1 MSDLETLRKSVDQC
15 DLEIVQ
21 ALEKRFNIVKEI
33 VQYKQENNLEIYQP
47 SREAE
52 VLEKI
57 QSYLS
62 KDEFSEELKEI
73 YIKIMEMSKEIQ
85 ETQKNSY

>member
-1 MSDLETLRKSVDQC
+1 LSDLETLRKRVDQC

-47 SREAE
+47 SREVE
-52 VLEKI
+52 VLEKV

-85 ETQKNSY
+85 ETKKNSY

>member
-47 SREAE
+47 NREAE
-52 VLEKI
+52 VLEKV

-85 ETQKNSY
+85 ETKKNSY

>member
-47 SREAE
+47 SREVE
-52 VLEKI
+52 VLEKV

-85 ETQKNSY
+85 ETKKNSY

>member
-47 SREAE
+47 NREAE
-52 VLEKI
+52 VLEKV

>member
-1 MSDLETLRKSVDQC
+1 MSDLETLRKRVDQC

-47 SREAE
+47 SREVE
-52 VLEKI
+52 VLEKV

-73 YIKIMEMSKEIQ
+73 YIKIMELSKEIQ
-85 ETQKNSY
+85 ES

>member
-52 VLEKI
+52 VLEKV

>member
-1 MSDLETLRKSVDQC
+1 MSDLETLRKRVDQC

-47 SREAE
+47 SREVE
-52 VLEKI
+52 VLEKV

-85 ETQKNSY
+85 ETKKNSY

>member
-1 MSDLETLRKSVDQC
+1 MSDLETLRKRVDQC

-47 SREAE
+47 SREVE
-52 VLEKI
+52 VLEKV